1 MRHWVSASDPFSG
14 ELEFRLVHSKR
25 LPSCRCRQLVQP
37 GSASQR
43 QRRRAPTVVNLIL
56 ATIDDSDAGKAAREC
71 ASTFAFRIPPL
82 IQQRDDS
89 SPGGAVRQ
97 TWNIGSGL
105 HWVSGSFGSSFTSG
119 SPDHYFDPV

>member
-1 MRHWVSASDPFSG
+1 MRHRVSASDPFSG

-25 LPSCRCRQLVQP
+25 LQSCRCRQLVQP

-82 IQQRDDS
+82 IQQRHDS

-97 TWNIGSGL
+97 TWNR
-105 HWVSGSFGSSFTSG
+105 VSGSFGSSFMSG
-119 SPDHYFDPV
+119 SPDHHFDPV